1 MHNDFR
7 HGFQCGEFAVEPL
20 RGCVTGRDGQSRHL
34 APKAMEVL
42 ICLAAAAPET
52 LTRGQLLNKVW
63 GERFV
68 SDEVLTHAITELRH
82 ALGDDP
88 GSPAYIET
96 IPKCGYRLLRTTLP
110 FEGPGP
116 HRPAGGRHTQLQ
128 QRLSR
133 AAVWRSQGMSVF
145 LLLGMVAALTAALY
159 LRPASEDEPPG
170 AGNQAL
176 VEIPDQP
183 DSMTSPGPA
192 PGGTTISERLLQAES
207 LERQVTP
214 ENSRQAELLLEQVLS
229 IEPDN
234 ALAWSML
241 GRIYYRQAQVFRT
254 RPAGEGSELARQ
266 AIQRALVVDSNFG
279 PAYAD
284 RALLSMAFDF
294 DFDEAFRNLRTAQR
308 LSPSDPYVLQVAAR
322 MEMTHAHLGHAIDL
336 LERSVSIDPYS
347 CMAYARLGQAYYFAN
362 RLDDAEKSLNRSLS
376 LNPGVVRSR
385 YLLGLVRLA
394 QQAARPALAVMAEE
408 RDEGVRMTGIAIARH
423 ALNEKQA
430 SDQAID
436 RLNRL
441 PNGPKAYHM
450 ATVYALRGQHAEAL
464 DWLELA
470 YQQRDEE
477 LLDLLVDPALAGLRS
492 EARWSLLVEKLDLPH
507 QI

>member
-1 MHNDFR
+1 MDNGFK

-20 RGCVTGRDGQSRHL
+20 RGCVTGHDGQPRHL
-34 APKAMEVL
+34 PPKAIEVL

-52 LTRGQLLNKVW
+52 LTRRQLLNKVW

-82 ALGDDP
+82 ALGDEP
-88 GSPAYIET
+88 GNPAYIET
-96 IPKCGYRLLRTTLP
+96 IPKRGYRLLKTPLP

-116 HRPAGGRHTQLQ
+116 HRRAGGWHTQLQ
-128 QRLSR
+128 QRLSG
-133 AAVWRSQGMSVF
+133 AVMWRSQGISVF
-145 LLLGMVAALTAALY
+145 LLLGMVAALAAALY

-170 AGNQAL
+170 AGNQ
-176 VEIPDQP
+176 VPVGTPGQP
-183 DSMTSPGPA
+183 DSTPSPGPV
-192 PGGTTISERLLQAES
+192 PGGLTVSERLLQAES

-229 IEPDN
+229 IEPHN

-241 GRIYYRQAQVFRT
+241 GRIYYRQTTIFHT
-254 RPAGEGSELARQ
+254 RPAQEGSELARQ

-284 RALLSMAFDF
+284 RALVSMTFDF
-294 DFDEAFRNLRTAQR
+294 DFDEAFRNLRTAQH
-308 LSPSDPYVLQVAAR
+308 LSPSDPYVLQVAAK

-362 RLDDAEKSLNRSLS
+362 RLDDAEKSLHRSLS

-394 QQAARPALAVMAEE
+394 QQAAQPALAVMAEE
-408 RDEGVRMTGIAIARH
+408 RDEGFRMTGIAIVRY

-436 RLNRL
+436 SLNSL
-441 PNGPKAYHM
+441 SNGRKAYNM

-470 YQQRDEE
+470 YEQRDEE
-477 LLDLLVDPALAGLRS
+477 LLDLLVDPAFAGLRS
-492 EARWSLLVEKLDLPH
+492 EARWSILVEKLGLPH